1 MPMKQRL
8 FSSLFQAITPRTAG
22 FNTADLT
29 QMSEAGQLSIIGLM
43 MIGGSPGSTAGG
55 IKTTTIFVFRRRDSV
70 HFFGRRVP
78 DDTIS
83 IALTLFFMYISLPVV
98 SAIIMSRIEAL
109 PIMTCLFE
117 TVSAMATV
125 GLTLGITPG
134 LTIMSRIILI
144 LLMFLGRVGGLTL
157 VYAAVSS
164 TKVQMGRFPQDKM
177 TVG

>member
-1 MPMKQRL
+1 MC
-8 FSSLFQAITPRTAG
+8 I
-22 FNTADLT
+22 
-29 QMSEAGQLSIIGLM
+29 
-43 MIGGSPGSTAGG
+43 
-55 IKTTTIFVFRRRDSV
+55 RD
-70 HFFGRRVP
+70 R
-78 DDTIS
+78 
-83 IALTLFFMYISLPVV
+83 V